1 MEGWGREDGR
11 TEVRRWKDGGEKME
25 RWSREDGRTE
35 VRRWKDGAEKMEGR
49 R

>member
-25 RWSREDGRTE
+25 EQRK
-35 VRRWKDGAEKMEGR
+35 KDGLTQIRKKG
-49 R
+49 